1 VGRSR
6 MTVALE
12 VVAAMATGDTLRM
25 IGLLQDPVWKGG

>member
-1 VGRSR
+1 

-25 IGLLQDPVWKGG
+25 IGLLHDPSWKNG